1 MNRACL
7 NKNTTSHEQIQHA
20 SSIRPIKNN
29 LVRMKKGL
37 LYLIILL
44 SLNAGAQ
51 VPLSLTNAI
60 DSALRSNFDIRIAKI
75 NKSINTVNNTYGMAG
90 GLPSLNASA
99 ADNKSDLNLK
109 QKTSSGINI
118 SQKNVN
124 NNSYNA
130 GMTASIVLFNGFKI
144 IAVKG
149 RLDLLERQ
157 SELQLNQQIQTTMAV
172 VMETYYDI
180 IRQQSY
186 LNIIKSLL
194 DVSSKKLDIVKER
207 YKVGMANEAD
217 LLQAQMD
224 FNLAEQNLKGQEL
237 IIEQDKTSLLQLMG
251 VKQFFLIT
259 INDSILIDKSLR
271 KDSIINYLE
280 NNPQYLSADQQIKI
294 NQQIVKE
301 QRALRYPS
309 VRLSAGY
316 NLTYNSSSA
325 GFNLFT
331 QNYGPTVGATLQV
344 PIFNGNIYK
353 TQQEVAY
360 YNVQNAR
367 LQKENLL
374 NILKA
379 DAIKTY
385 QSYESTLEQ
394 LDTQQKSYAD
404 AGKLVSIVVQ
414 KFRVNQ
420 ATILDLKA
428 AQDSFESAGYMFI
441 NLQYAAKTAEIELK
455 RLIYKLGID

>member
-1 MNRACL
+1 
-7 NKNTTSHEQIQHA
+7 
-20 SSIRPIKNN
+20 
-29 LVRMKKGL
+29 MKRSL
-37 LYLIILL
+37 LYFILL
-44 SLNAGAQ
+44 ISLNAGAQ
-51 VPLSLTNAI
+51 VQITLTNAI
-60 DSALRSNFDIRIAKI
+60 DSALKSNFDIRIARV
-75 NKSINTVNNTYGMAG
+75 NTDISRVGNTYGMAG
-90 GLPSLNASA
+90 GLPSVNGSA
-99 ADNKSDLNLK
+99 ADSRSVLNLK

-118 SQKNVN
+118 SQNNVN
-124 NNSYNA
+124 SSSYNA
-130 GMTASIVLFNGFKI
+130 GVTASMVLFNGFKI
-144 IAVKG
+144 IATKG
-149 RLDLLERQ
+149 RLNLLQRQ
-157 SELQLNQQIQTTMAV
+157 SELELNQQIQTTMAV
-172 VMETYYDI
+172 VMENYYDI

-207 YKVGMANEAD
+207 YKVGMANDAD
-217 LLQAQMD
+217 LLQARMD
-224 FNLAEQNLKGQEL
+224 FNLADQNLKGQEL

-251 VKQFFLIT
+251 VKQYFSISV
-259 INDSILIDKSLR
+259 NDTILIDKSIR

-280 NNPQYLSADQQIKI
+280 NNPQYLSAEQQIRI

-309 VRLSAGY
+309 IRISTGY

-353 TQQEVAY
+353 TQQEIAY
-360 YNVQNAR
+360 FNVENAR
-367 LQKENLL
+367 LQKESLL
-374 NILKA
+374 KSLEA

-385 QSYESTLEQ
+385 QSYESTLQQ
-394 LDTQQKSYAD
+394 LDSQQKSYAD
-404 AGKLVSIVVQ
+404 AEKLVSILVQ
-414 KFRVNQ
+414 KFRLNE

-428 AQDSFESAGYMFI
+428 AQDSFESAGYMFV

-455 RLIYKLGID
+455 RLIYKLGIE